1 MQEKIIDNE
10 NTEKVQNNKYSIY
23 DYLKNTPAIL
33 IAAISA
39 MVAIVT
45 FFAKFITLIL
55 SRKELVFWEVGSS
68 YATFGSESIIYT
80 VIFAILYS
88 FLVTI
93 TIMLF
98 TSIYEAFLQ
107 HQKGCILAKL
117 FLKEEK
123 YNIKRITKKTKRGK
137 DTETEKAYLESI
149 GKIREGTKEVKIS
162 TCKKFFFSF
171 FVIFIIICVSSLLL
185 AMIGDNSGDEFWM
198 VAVTLLI
205 FQLFSLWVN
214 KIFIK
219 KSTIKKKELRKE
231 CKDVNLVIKALKE
244 QNNSDSPFEQ
254 MFRGGFRF
262 VLYNSNIILIVVTVL
277 LNCFTLSCMSSLS
290 KYNPIKNSKTFQT
303 TTIEDV
309 QYAIVYHDGDKYY
322 LEESEVK
329 FEESEGEKPK
339 KILVVY
345 TNRQRIITCDDIVIE
360 VEKYD
365 HIIKEHKSDNHQDNQ
380 KNK

>member
-1 MQEKIIDNE
+1 MQDIITDKE
-10 NTEKVQNNKYSIY
+10 NTEKAQNNKYSIY
-23 DYLKNTPAIL
+23 DYLKNTPTVL

-39 MVAIVT
+39 LVAIVT
-45 FFAKFITLIL
+45 FFAKFITLIS
-55 SRKELVFWEVGSS
+55 SRRELIFWGFSSS

-88 FLVTI
+88 FLVTV

-98 TSIYEAFLQ
+98 TYTYEAFIQ

-117 FLKEEK
+117 YLKEEK
-123 YNIKRITKKTKRGK
+123 YNKKRNTKKSKRGK
-137 DTETEKAYLESI
+137 DIETEKACLERI
-149 GKIREGTKEVKIS
+149 GQIREVTKDVKIL
-162 TCKKFFFSF
+162 TRKKFLFSF
-171 FVIFIIICVSSLLL
+171 FVIFIIICVSSLLF
-185 AMIGDNSGDEFWM
+185 ATVVENSINEIWM

-205 FQLFSLWVN
+205 FQLLSLWVN
-214 KIFIK
+214 KIIIK
-219 KSTIKKKELRKE
+219 KSTISKNELRKE
-231 CKDVNLVIKALKE
+231 CKDVNFVIKALKE
-244 QNNSDSPFEQ
+244 QNHSEFSFDQ

-262 VLYNSNIILIVVTVL
+262 ILYNSNIILIVVTIV
-277 LNCFTLSCMSSLS
+277 LNCITLSCGYALS
-290 KYNPIKNSKTFQT
+290 KYNPIKSSNMFQT
-303 TTIEDV
+303 TMIEDI
-309 QYAIVYHDGDKYY
+309 QYVIVYQDGEKYY

-329 FEESEGEKPK
+329 FEEIEGEEPK

-365 HIIKEHKSDNHQDNQ
+365 DIIKEHKSSNYQDNQ